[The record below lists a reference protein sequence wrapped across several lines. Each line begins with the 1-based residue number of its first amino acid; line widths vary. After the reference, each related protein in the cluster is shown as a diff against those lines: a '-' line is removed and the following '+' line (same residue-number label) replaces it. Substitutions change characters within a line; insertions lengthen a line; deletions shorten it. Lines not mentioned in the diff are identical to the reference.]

1 MAQEAP
7 AFDPAVMKK
16 KKPRKSV
23 VFEGVENG
31 TGEDGELNGEDKA
44 TAERHSMS
52 MFYLYFTVLMP
63 PPPPPFGVSFNGIL
77 SDDDVES

>member
-52 MFYLYFTVLMP
+52 MF
-63 PPPPPFGVSFNGIL
+63 
-77 SDDDVES
+77 